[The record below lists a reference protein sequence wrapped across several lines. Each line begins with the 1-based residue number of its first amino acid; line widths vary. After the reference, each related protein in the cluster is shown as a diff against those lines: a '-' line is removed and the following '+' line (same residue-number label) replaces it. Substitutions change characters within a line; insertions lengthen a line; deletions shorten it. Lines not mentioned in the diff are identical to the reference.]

1 MKLRTVFECT
11 KISQLFSPAFSDSPS
26 LSYRWKGGVDVLVQL
41 MQISS
46 ENESKFWSIIGGDS
60 RQIYYTIINMLKAE
74 TSSESGLDSER
85 PTIFTFFLFYERK
98 LKHTTTECFVSL
110 HSSPASCSPASA
122 LRCHIVFCVVC
133 GIHYGTFCLTGGAAT
148 GNFVSLVCDCC
159 ACNTQDRANMY
170 KYVG

>member
-11 KISQLFSPAFSDSPS
+11 KFSQLFSTAFSDSPS
-26 LSYRWKGGVDVLVQL
+26 LSYRWKGGVSVLVQL

-46 ENESKFWSIIGGDS
+46 ENGSKFWSIIGGDS
-60 RQIYYTIINMLKAE
+60 RQIYYTIINMRKAE

-85 PTIFTFFLFYERK
+85 PTIFFYFFLW
-98 LKHTTTECFVSL
+98 TEVETHDDGVFCFTSQLSSGLLSL
-110 HSSPASCSPASA
+110 FCSPLSY
-122 LRCHIVFCVVC
+122 CVVC